1 MLWLVNKNVMSI
13 ETLITILG
21 SNVVVGFFSY
31 LTGKRK
37 SKAETDNIILDGLEK
52 SINLYREIV
61 EDLKKEIESL
71 NGKVQLLETK
81 IEELIKE
88 NHQLK
93 NYGKG
98 L

>member
-1 MLWLVNKNVMSI
+1 M
-13 ETLITILG
+13 
-21 SNVVVGFFSY
+21 VGIFSY
-31 LTGKRK
+31 VTGKRK
-37 SKAETDNIILDGLEK
+37 SSAETDNIILDGLEK

-71 NGKVQLLETK
+71 NGKVQILEAK

>member
-1 MLWLVNKNVMSI
+1 MSI

-21 SNVVVGFFSY
+21 SNVVVGIFSY
-31 LTGKRK
+31 VTGKRK
-37 SKAETDNIILDGLEK
+37 SSAETDNIILDGLEK

-71 NGKVQLLETK
+71 NGKVQVLEAK

>member
-1 MLWLVNKNVMSI
+1 MSI